1 MTDTQAQRWMKQFA
15 AETPAVRMPEADLL
29 WARARLEAE
38 FEQRRKLTAP
48 LVWMEIA
55 MHTAGVVAL
64 AATVAGLAGV

>member
-15 AETPAVRMPEADLL
+15 AETPAMRMPEADLL

-38 FEQRRKLTAP
+38 FEQRRAHTAP
-48 LVWMEIA
+48 VVWMKIA
-55 MHTAGVVAL
+55 MQTAGVVAF